1 MLALS
6 IVEGFPRG
14 VISLHALP
22 HLGRKSSSAKSRVSI
37 SSKLI
42 EIKGLQM
49 ALLRSAVKRKAWDFL
64 FASKA
69 SNLHKTKE
77 FVGAGLAPPAVAAPP
92 KLNLDEDV
100 NRATSNPLFRSLTK
114 NRGEREL
121 PAGTYHE
128 SSRPKK
134 PSANPC
140 ISATCA
146 PYS

>member
-6 IVEGFPRG
+6 IVEGFAGGWAYVHTPP
-14 VISLHALP
+14 L
-22 HLGRKSSSAKSRVSI
+22 LGRKYSSAKSPVSI
-37 SSKLI
+37 TSKLI

-100 NRATSNPLFRSLTK
+100 NRAASNPLFRSLTK

-134 PSANPC
+134 PSPNPC

-146 PYS
+146 PHS